1 MEDLAVPGVGRLAVE
16 DELRPHAPPD
26 LLVQERVLDEAGAG
40 SARLAREVRRPDPG
54 LLRPLTQVGDQLV
67 GRVVLALERGFVR
80 VDVLLHERAHLGAAL
95 LDLRFDRE
103 LGHGVESFTVP
114 LDSGAQVQNSI
125 YLAGGAEWPITAADW
140 EERARETLEPGP
152 FGYIAGGAG
161 SEATMR
167 ANLEAFE
174 RRRLRPRML
183 AGNVERDLSVEVLGL
198 RSPVPFLLAPIGV
211 LSIAHPDAELGVA
224 RAARATGVPMVLSSA
239 ASSSLE
245 DVAAELGDSP
255 RWYQLYWFDDRELVG
270 SIVDRAG
277 AAGYGA
283 IVVTLDTLM
292 LGWRPR
298 DLGNGYLPFLQGEGL
313 AQFFSDPVF
322 RAWLDEP
329 PEDDVLTAS
338 VRALSVFS
346 NLGLTWADLAWL
358 RERTELPILV
368 KGVLTAEDARI
379 ALEHGVDGIV
389 VSNHGGRQVDGAV
402 AAARCAG
409 RGARRGGRRRHG
421 PDGQRHPHRLGRPEG
436 RRARRRRRPARP
448 SLRLRA
454 RGRRSSGR
462 RGRDPAAC
470 GGDRHRARAH
480 GRSLDP

>member
-1 MEDLAVPGVGRLAVE
+1 M
-16 DELRPHAPPD
+16 
-26 LLVQERVLDEAGAG
+26 
-40 SARLAREVRRPDPG
+40 
-54 LLRPLTQVGDQLV
+54 
-67 GRVVLALERGFVR
+67 
-80 VDVLLHERAHLGAAL
+80 
-95 LDLRFDRE
+95 
-103 LGHGVESFTVP
+103 P

-125 YLAGGAEWPITAADW
+125 YLAGGAEWPLTAADW

-167 ANLEAFE
+167 ANLEAFA
-174 RRRLRPRML
+174 RCRLRPRML
-183 AGNVERDLSVEVLGL
+183 AGTVERDLSVEVLGL

-211 LSIAHPDAELGVA
+211 LSIAHAEAEVGVA
-224 RAARATGVPMVLSSA
+224 RAARATGVPMILSSA
-239 ASSSLE
+239 ASTSLE
-245 DVAAELGDSP
+245 EVAAELGDTP
-255 RWYQLYWFDDRELVG
+255 RWYQLYWFNDRELVG

-277 AAGYGA
+277 TSGYSA

-298 DLGNGYLPFLQGEGL
+298 DLRLGYLPFLQGEGL

-322 RAWLDEP
+322 RESLDEP

-358 RERTELPILV
+358 RDRTELPVLI

-379 ALEHGVDGIV
+379 ALDHGVDAIV

-402 AAARCAG
+402 AALDALMEVREAVSADATVLMDSG
-409 RGARRGGRRRHG
+409 IRTGSDVLKAIALGANAVL
-421 PDGQRHPHRLGRPEG
+421 LGRPYVYG
-436 RRARRRRRPARP
+436 LAV
-448 SLRLRA
+448 
-454 RGRRSSGR
+454 GG
-462 RGRDPAAC
+462 AA
-470 GGDRHRARAH
+470 GVEAVIRQLAAEIDITLALVG
-480 GRSLDP
+480 GRSVRDLDRSAVT